1 MGLGAYLIGY
11 VPFLSF
17 IRKIAQPEAVCLL
30 FYIVFVYNVTRGK
43 KMLESIN
50 IQQIIYEAF
59 LEVRNKEEQLRRVRA
74 YGKTLDK
81 FYETLTEEQQK
92 LFDKV
97 LELQCEEEYN
107 IEQKLIQ
114 FVLEFVRALH

>member
-1 MGLGAYLIGY
+1 
-11 VPFLSF
+11 
-17 IRKIAQPEAVCLL
+17 
-30 FYIVFVYNVTRGK
+30 
-43 KMLESIN
+43 MLESIN

-97 LELQCEEEYN
+97 LELQWEEEYN
-107 IEQKLIQ
+107 IEHKLIQ

>member
-1 MGLGAYLIGY
+1 
-11 VPFLSF
+11 
-17 IRKIAQPEAVCLL
+17 
-30 FYIVFVYNVTRGK
+30 
-43 KMLESIN
+43 MLESIN

-59 LEVRNKEEQLRRVRA
+59 LDVLNKEEQLRRVRA

-97 LELQCEEEYN
+97 LELQWDEEYN

-114 FVLEFVRALH
+114 FVLEFVHSLH